1 MRISTKD
8 WKNYIDKLGK
18 LSDIAEEKM
27 QDYVRK
33 NGFADTEAL
42 IEYAYALVTK
52 YGEGSAELA
61 CQMYDAVAEMAGVSV
76 ESAVPAE
83 TATYQETARAVQGS
97 LLQSET
103 VQKLSQVAA
112 RLVKQAGAD
121 TTIKN
126 AIRDGAEWAWVP
138 MGDTCAF
145 YITLASRGWQYASKR
160 VLKGN
165 HAIHIHANCNCQ
177 FAIRFD
183 GESGVAGYDPDK
195 YYEMYRNAEGRS
207 ANDKINA
214 LRRERYAENKDKI
227 NAQKRAAYAQRKNA
241 LDGEQSKKT
250 LFANNGNSSIMYA
263 DKKIDSYMENP
274 KTLGDTTH
282 KEKYDDFK
290 AHGVDVRPLGRGSL
304 KGKAYEDGGGYRV
317 NGTKDGQYMQYHPYA
332 NSHHEGEYY
341 KLCSG
346 KTGAKRY
353 NMNGDPKED

>member
-1 MRISTKD
+1 MQISTRD

-18 LSDIAEEKM
+18 LSDIAAEKM

-83 TATYQETARAVQGS
+83 TATYQETARAVHGS

-103 VQKLSQVAA
+103 GQKLPQVAA

-145 YITLASRGWQYASKR
+145 CITLASRGWQYASKN

-165 HAIHIHANCNCQ
+165 HATHIHANCNCQ

-183 GESGVAGYDPDK
+183 GESGVDGYDPDK
-195 YYEMYRNAEGRS
+195 YYEMYRNADGHS

-214 LRRERYAENKDKI
+214 MRRERYAENKDKI
-227 NAQKRAAYAQRKNA
+227 NAQKRAAYAQRKNVLVKGKSNA
-241 LDGEQSKKT
+241 TVLENTGE
-250 LFANNGNSSIMYA
+250 SSTMKMGLQYFA
-263 DKKIDSYMENP
+263 DKTKHASER
-274 KTLGDTTH
+274 
-282 KEKYDDFK
+282 
-290 AHGVDVRPLGRGSL
+290 ALGRNIAESQIDDAINNPL
-304 KGKAYEDGGGYRV
+304 SKGDIVIDEQGRKSVKYIGNEATVVLNPD
-317 NGTKDGQYMQYHPYA
+317 T
-332 NSHHEGEYY
+332 GEVITTW
-341 KLCSG
+341 
-346 KTGAKRY
+346 KTGSRIKKKY
-353 NMNGDPKED
+353 GKGE

>member
-18 LSDIAEEKM
+18 LSDIAAEKM

-33 NGFADTEAL
+33 NGFTDTEAL

-83 TATYQETARAVQGS
+83 TATYQETARAVHGS

-103 VQKLSQVAA
+103 GQKLPYVAA

-145 YITLASRGWQYASKR
+145 CITLASRGWQYASKK

-165 HAIHIHANCNCQ
+165 HATHIHANCNCQ

-195 YYEMYRNAEGRS
+195 YRRIYDNAEGRS
-207 ANDKINA
+207 SKDKVNA
-214 LRRERYAENKDKI
+214 LRRERYAKNKDEI

-250 LFANNGNSSIMYA
+250 PLANIGESSTIKVSKVISGHSGTPKQADANSVIDHINKDGNVDARGFYGDDGMKQKDIHTN
-263 DKKIDSYMENP
+263 DHGNP
-274 KTLGDTTH
+274 KMHAYGEHGEHGHDYEWDEEGGLKNKTKRELSNYER
-282 KEKYDDFK
+282 KE
-290 AHGVDVRPLGRGSL
+290 
-304 KGKAYEDGGGYRV
+304 
-317 NGTKDGQYMQYHPYA
+317 
-332 NSHHEGEYY
+332 
-341 KLCSG
+341 
-346 KTGAKRY
+346 
-353 NMNGDPKED
+353 NGDIL

>member
-18 LSDIAEEKM
+18 LSDIAAEKM

-33 NGFADTEAL
+33 NGFTDTEAL

-83 TATYQETARAVQGS
+83 TATYKETARAVQGS

-103 VQKLSQVAA
+103 GQKLSQVAA

-145 YITLASRGWQYASKR
+145 CITLASRGWQYASKK

-165 HAIHIHANCNCQ
+165 HATHIHANCNCQ

-207 ANDKINA
+207 SQDKVNA
-214 LRRERYAENKDKI
+214 LRRERYAANKDKI
-227 NAQKRAAYAQRKNA
+227 NAQKRAAYAQRKSVLVEGKSNA
-241 LDGEQSKKT
+241 TVLENTGE
-250 LFANNGNSSIMYA
+250 SSTMYV
-263 DKKIDSYMENP
+263 DKKIGSYIESP
-274 KTLGDTTH
+274 KSLGDTTH
-282 KEKYDDFK
+282 KDKYDDFVE
-290 AHGVDVRPLGRGSL
+290 HGVDVKPLNKGNL
-304 KGKAYEDGGGYRV
+304 KGVPYEDGGGYKV
-317 NGTKDGQYMQYHPYA
+317 NGTQDGQYLQYHPD
-332 NSHHEGEYY
+332 NKSHHNGEYY
-341 KLCSG
+341 KVSSG
-346 KTGAKRY
+346 SSGTKRY
-353 NMNGDPKED
+353 DMDGNLIE